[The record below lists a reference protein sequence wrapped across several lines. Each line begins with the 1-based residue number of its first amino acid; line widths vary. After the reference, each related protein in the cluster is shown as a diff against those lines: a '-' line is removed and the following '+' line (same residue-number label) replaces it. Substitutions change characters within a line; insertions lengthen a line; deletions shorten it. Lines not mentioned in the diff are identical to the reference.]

1 MKREWTEFITSEKRG
16 NAGEKNIK
24 NNTGAPNIYFLSIS
38 SEQDFRR
45 NVVSAS
51 DDFPID
57 LTIFNENGQSEI
69 RGFDLRHIITGGHEE
84 ILRFEISMH
93 DAHEMTDVNYIDYL
107 STNPR
112 SFLLGVASFLQDPVE
127 KLPAGAQ
134 FHDQMHVPVV
144 LIRAVKLHDVG
155 LTGKML

>member
-1 MKREWTEFITSEKRG
+1 
-16 NAGEKNIK
+16 
-24 NNTGAPNIYFLSIS
+24 
-38 SEQDFRR
+38 
-45 NVVSAS
+45 
-51 DDFPID
+51 
-57 LTIFNENGQSEI
+57 
-69 RGFDLRHIITGGHEE
+69 
-84 ILRFEISMH
+84 MH
-93 DAHEMTDVNYIDYL
+93 DAHEMTDMNYIDYL